1 MRVTILLKSLLA
13 VLVKKKVIDMT
24 WLNLICLCFVELSI
38 KVFIGLWVDVSLS
51 CVLARLFVRRVSVCV
66 LVFVCVCVCVSVC
79 ILCAVLFVCVFV
91 CVFVHLNVCV
101 WCCVCVCV
109 CVCVFVC
116 VFVHLRVVLI
126 YSVFCTQIVHTAK
139 CLQFRMND
147 WLPTDFGNPIITRGK
162 RYISMHNLLYL
173 CWNKIL

>member
-91 CVFVHLNVCV
+91 CVFVHL
-101 WCCVCVCV
+101 
-109 CVCVFVC
+109 
-116 VFVHLRVVLI
+116 RVVLI